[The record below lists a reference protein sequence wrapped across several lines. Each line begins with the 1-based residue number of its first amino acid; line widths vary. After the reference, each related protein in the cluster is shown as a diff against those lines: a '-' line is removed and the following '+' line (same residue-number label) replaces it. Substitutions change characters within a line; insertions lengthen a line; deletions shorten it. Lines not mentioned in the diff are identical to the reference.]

1 MALEIRAAVV
11 KDDDLYIFSRLI
23 ETIKIY
29 V

>member
-1 MALEIRAAVV
+1 MALEIGAAVV